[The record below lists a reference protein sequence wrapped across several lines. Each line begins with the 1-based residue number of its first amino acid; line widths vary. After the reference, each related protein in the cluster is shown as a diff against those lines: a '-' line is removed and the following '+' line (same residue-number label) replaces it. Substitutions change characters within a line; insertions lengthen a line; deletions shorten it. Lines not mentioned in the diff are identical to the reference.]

1 MRNFFNSITGRTLNS
16 APVPAVSSAAVETYL
31 DIAAAAGSPGETRPF
46 EALVAHTRRCTD
58 LVTAAPHAYAPARL
72 AHTVAAVAAQLA
84 RMGDEIEEY
93 VAYYWPTKGA
103 PLAHPAAMHLW
114 QAVEQLAL
122 TSGLMDVAAPL
133 PPATAGGAVDPLA
146 ALVRTATVCAD
157 QVCDSEDDD
166 STPVEVV
173 MAIARTLAAI
183 EPLFAPVHNWIA
195 AYIPGRGSE
204 LPEAA
209 RRHLAE
215 ATGRW
220 APLAGLI
227 THLPAERQPEPETT
241 PEDEAEPDSGAEV
254 AVEKTPSEAVETPA
268 TAGTPAVT
276 DSQAKAAPSR
286 AKKATTNRR

>member
-1 MRNFFNSITGRTLNS
+1 MRNFFNLITGRTLNS

-31 DIAAAAGSPGETRPF
+31 DIAAATGSPGEARPF
-46 EALVAHTRRCTD
+46 EALVDNTRRCAD
-58 LVTAAPHAYAPARL
+58 LVSAAPHAYVPARL
-72 AHTVAAVAAQLA
+72 AHTVAAVATQLA
-84 RMGDEIEEY
+84 RMGDEIEVY

-103 PLAHPAAMHLW
+103 QLARPAAEHLW

-133 PPATAGGAVDPLA
+133 PPASANGAVDPLA

-157 QVCDSEDDD
+157 QVCNSEDDD

-183 EPLFAPVHNWIA
+183 EPLFAPVHSWIA

-241 PEDEAEPDSGAEV
+241 PETEAAPDSGAEV
-254 AVEKTPSEAVETPA
+254 AVEQTSSEAVEAPA
-268 TAGTPAVT
+268 TADTPGGTEP
-276 DSQAKAAPSR
+276 QAKVAPSR
-286 AKKATTNRR
+286 AKKATQQRR